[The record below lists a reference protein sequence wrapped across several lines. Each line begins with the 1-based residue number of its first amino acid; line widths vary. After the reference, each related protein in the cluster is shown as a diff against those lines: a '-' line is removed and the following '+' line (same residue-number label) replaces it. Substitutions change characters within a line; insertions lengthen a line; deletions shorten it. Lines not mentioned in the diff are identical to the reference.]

1 MNLENLADR
10 SLNFNPGSREHELL
24 CREFDEG
31 LLGSNTQLVLN
42 QFNIIKELSL
52 SEAVYALNA
61 ELALNRADDAN
72 FPLALTKLS
81 VDGVDGMRVRRGQL
95 DELILTLK
103 SSKEVAD
110 KFYVNYMDRV
120 FHKLADLTA
129 NISFYQE
136 MDIKNYK
143 LIFSHYLAYL
153 YYALLKDKLA
163 PACYD
168 DLLAFNNYINSVRD
182 HKHNIL

>member
-10 SLNFNPGSREHELL
+10 SLNFNPGSRQHELL

-31 LLGSNTQLVLN
+31 LLGPNTQLVLN
-42 QFNIIKELSL
+42 QFNIIKELSF

-61 ELALNRADDAN
+61 ELAFDRADDAI

-81 VDGVDGMRVRRGQL
+81 VDWVDGMRERRGQL
-95 DELILTLK
+95 EDLILTLK

-129 NISFYQE
+129 NIPFYQE

-143 LIFSHYLAYL
+143 SIFCNYLAYL
-153 YYALLKDKLA
+153 YYALLKDRLA

-168 DLLAFNNYINSVRD
+168 DLMAFNTYINSVRD
-182 HKHNIL
+182 RKQSIQ